1 MLIAARSPYR
11 ARPFAHPE
19 HALTLHSLP
28 RLAVVVLL
36 AACAASA
43 VAQGSAPAAAVP
55 STVTGPAQEPPA
67 ATEAQEIE
75 KLVRARSFDAALKRA
90 DALLARNPRN
100 AQVRFLRAVALTET
114 GKRDEAVAAFEA
126 MNAEFPELPEPY
138 NNLAVLHAGAGRY
151 DLARSL
157 LLRAIEVA
165 PNYITA
171 QENLGDLHLAM
182 AADVYAR
189 ALALDPNN
197 AALKAKL
204 QAARD
209 ASARLRTAR

>member
-1 MLIAARSPYR
+1 MLITARSPYR
-11 ARPFAHPE
+11 ARPFSHPE

-114 GKRDEAVAAFEA
+114 GNSAAAVAAFEA

-171 QENLGDLHLAM
+171 QENLGDLHVAI
-182 AADVYAR
+182 AADIYAR

-209 ASARLRTAR
+209 ASARLRAAR